1 MSDDLLPK
9 ISSLMTGVI
18 LTTQGKVLMGLI

>member
-18 LTTQGKVLMGLI
+18 LTTQGKVLMDLI